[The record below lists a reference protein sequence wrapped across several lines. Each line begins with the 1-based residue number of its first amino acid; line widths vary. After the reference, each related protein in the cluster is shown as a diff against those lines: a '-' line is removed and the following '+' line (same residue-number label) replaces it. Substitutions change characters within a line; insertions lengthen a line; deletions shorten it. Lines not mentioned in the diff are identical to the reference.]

1 MRPVLIRLFYCTCEN
16 KKRFEMEKKNTEAG
30 LDYANGRIVPLF
42 GKIFF
47 PTLLGL
53 LFNALLTVID
63 GIFVGQ
69 GVGADGIAA
78 VNIIAPLYMV
88 VTGIGLMFGIGS
100 SVVAGIAMSQ
110 GDHRKASVNMTQA
123 MLLSVLAVGLLCL
136 LLASVPE
143 TVVRLLGSSDRLLP
157 HTMDYLLWLIPGIFF
172 LLFESIGM
180 MVIRLDGS
188 PKYAMLC
195 NVIPSVIN
203 IVLDWYFVFPLGMG
217 VKGAAIATSAS
228 IVVGAAMVLLYF
240 LRFSYVLRFC
250 WDLQGF
256 FVNIWRQ
263 IRVGSSAFV
272 TEIAMSVMMFTGNYV
287 FMRHFGEAGVAAYS
301 IACYLFPLI
310 FMMSTAVAQ
319 AAQPIISF
327 NYGAANTARVRAAFR
342 VSFLTALF
350 CGVFITVSIA
360 LGARGIVAMFI
371 DPACEAGVLASRGL
385 PIFALCAVFFAANMA
400 IIGFFQSVEQAA
412 KALVFTLLRGIIYLV
427 PLFFL
432 MPVLLPDRGVW
443 AAIPCSE
450 ILTLLTIGVV
460 LAVSWGCRR
469 KGA

>member
-1 MRPVLIRLFYCTCEN
+1 
-16 KKRFEMEKKNTEAG
+16 MEKKNTEAG

-263 IRVGSSAFV
+263 IRVGSSAVV
-272 TEIAMSVMMFTGNYV
+272 T
-287 FMRHFGEAGVAAYS
+287 
-301 IACYLFPLI
+301 P
-310 FMMSTAVAQ
+310 
-319 AAQPIISF
+319 
-327 NYGAANTARVRAAFR
+327 
-342 VSFLTALF
+342 
-350 CGVFITVSIA
+350 
-360 LGARGIVAMFI
+360 
-371 DPACEAGVLASRGL
+371 
-385 PIFALCAVFFAANMA
+385 
-400 IIGFFQSVEQAA
+400 
-412 KALVFTLLRGIIYLV
+412 K
-427 PLFFL
+427 
-432 MPVLLPDRGVW
+432 
-443 AAIPCSE
+443 
-450 ILTLLTIGVV
+450 
-460 LAVSWGCRR
+460 SW
-469 KGA
+469 